1 MPSLCRDLQRLRVAL
16 LVGLT
21 ILIFGLFTP
30 AQAQRGP
37 AEVITDTVRVEPML
51 QTVEVLGRV
60 VARQSGVLATRI
72 AERVAVVEV
81 QVGDRVER
89 DQILVRL
96 SDDRMASERRLRL
109 AELNAAQARVDS
121 QKATLAKTNQTLQR
135 QNSLRGSTAFRKDL
149 AQDLQRDVDSS
160 TADLAASKADLA
172 RADAQL
178 ALAEIALEDTVIRA
192 PFPGVV
198 TVRHAVEGSY
208 IRIGDPLLTLL
219 NDLELEIEADVPTT
233 RTGGLQPGGIV
244 DAHLQPGG
252 HLPAVVRAVV
262 PEENPR
268 TRTRSVR
275 FVPQLDG
282 TGVKLISNQS
292 VSVHVPIGE
301 KRDVVTVQKDAVT
314 VQGSRNV
321 AFVVTDGK
329 VEARTIVL
337 GESVGQRFEVIE
349 GLTAGDEV
357 VIRGN
362 ERLRDGDAVTTGAD
376 KTSQAPAASKS

>member
-1 MPSLCRDLQRLRVAL
+1 MPFLIRDLQRLGAVAV
-16 LVGLT
+16 VGLAV
-21 ILIFGLFTP
+21 LVCGLSGP

-37 AEVITDTVRVEPML
+37 AQVVTDTVRVEPML

-60 VARQSGVLATRI
+60 VARQSGILATRI
-72 AERVAVVEV
+72 AERVAIVEV

-121 QKATLAKTNQTLQR
+121 QKATLAKFKQALQR

-160 TADLAASKADLA
+160 TADLAASMADLA

-208 IRIGDPLLTLL
+208 IRIGDPLVTLL
-219 NDLELEIEADVPTT
+219 NDVELEIEADVPTT
-233 RTGGLQPGGIV
+233 RTDGLQAGGMV

-252 HLPAVVRAVV
+252 HVPAVVRAVV

-268 TRTRSVR
+268 TRTRAVR
-275 FVPQLDG
+275 FVPQLQD

-292 VSVHVPIGE
+292 VSVHVPVGE
-301 KRDVVTVQKDAVT
+301 KRDVLTVQKDAIT

-321 AFVVTDGK
+321 AFVVKDGK
-329 VEARTIVL
+329 VEARTIIL

-349 GLTAGDEV
+349 GLADGDEV
-357 VIRGN
+357 VVRGN

-376 KTSQAPAASKS
+376 QTSQAPAASKG

>member
-1 MPSLCRDLQRLRVAL
+1 MLSLSRDLQRLGAAC
-16 LVGLT
+16 LVGLAL
-21 ILIFGLFTP
+21 LIFGAPTP
-30 AQAQRGP
+30 VQAQRGP
-37 AEVITDTVRVEPML
+37 AVVVTDAVRVEPL
-51 QTVEVLGRV
+51 SQTVEVLGRV
-60 VARQSGVLATRI
+60 VARQSGILATRI
-72 AERVAVVEV
+72 AERVALVEV

-121 QKATLAKTNQTLQR
+121 QKASVAKANQTLVR
-135 QNSLRGSTAFRKDL
+135 QNSLRGSTAYRKDL
-149 AQDLQRDVDSS
+149 VQDLQRDLDSS
-160 TADLAASKADLA
+160 KADLAASEADVA

-198 TVRHAVEGSY
+198 TIRHAVEGSY
-208 IRIGDPLLTLL
+208 IRVGDPLVTLL

-233 RTGGLQPGGIV
+233 RTDGLQPGGVV

-268 TRTRSVR
+268 TRTRAVR

-282 TGVKLISNQS
+282 TGIKLISNQS
-292 VSVHVPIGE
+292 VSVHVPVGD
-301 KRDVVTVQKDAVT
+301 KRDVLTVQKDAIT
-314 VQGSRNV
+314 VQGSANV
-321 AFVVTDGK
+321 AFVVSDGK
-329 VEARTIVL
+329 VEARTVVL
-337 GESVGQRFEVIE
+337 GESVGKRFEVID
-349 GLTAGDEV
+349 GLMAGDEV
-357 VIRGN
+357 VVRGN
-362 ERLRDGDAVTTGAD
+362 ERLRDGDAVTTGAPQ
-376 KTSQAPAASKS
+376 TSRAPAETKG